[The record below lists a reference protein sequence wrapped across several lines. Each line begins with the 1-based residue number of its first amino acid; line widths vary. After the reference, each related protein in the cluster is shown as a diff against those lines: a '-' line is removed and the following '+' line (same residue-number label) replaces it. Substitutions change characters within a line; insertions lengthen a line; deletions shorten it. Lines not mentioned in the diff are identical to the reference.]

1 MRIWLPSSLC
11 FWLGA
16 LYPCVPTWAGAAQTG
31 KRDCSKVSCMATDTQ
46 GKEALQDSV
55 STENQSSNCSA
66 PVVFQMEKQF
76 HKYMQVSRLFSTEVS
91 LETLQ
96 LQNCEIINFLVKN
109 VPSLSI

>member
-1 MRIWLPSSLC
+1 
-11 FWLGA
+11 
-16 LYPCVPTWAGAAQTG
+16 
-31 KRDCSKVSCMATDTQ
+31 MATDTQ